1 MMKLLLLVIGIG
13 GGAAG
18 TASWLLSL
26 PEAPSEPALP
36 TGTDSLQARVNV
48 LRTRLATAVA
58 EGQRAGAETEQQLKQ
73 QLDSYRK
80 GAAS

>member
-1 MMKLLLLVIGIG
+1 MMKLLLLLVGIG

-36 TGTDSLQARVNV
+36 SSTDSLQARIN
-48 LRTRLATAVA
+48 LARTRLAVAVA
-58 EGQRAGAETEQQLKQ
+58 EGQRAGAETERRLKQ
-73 QLDSYRK
+73 ELDSYRK